1 MNSPLG
7 YAAWRAEHESVL
19 ESFPYKNVLLLY
31 SGGKDSSVAMDF
43 MCKAAKEFGFGF
55 EAHAG
60 AYPIHRYTDEE
71 MKRLES
77 YWQKR
82 GVTVTWHDMG
92 ETDDYIK
99 NAKNPCIPC
108 QRLRK
113 KVLKTSLMSTIK
125 DWESLVLVTCYTL
138 WDIVSYSVER
148 MLIGGFSN
156 SDKESSDEKN
166 RRFTETAQRFY
177 PLLKMKEG
185 YTIFRPLI
193 RYNNGDILNLIA
205 QEQIPVLSMPCEFG
219 DFRPKRILEKYYA
232 KMGMSFEY
240 EQVFDFARSLLSLPN
255 LSVFTQMKKEEY
267 LLDVF

>member
-1 MNSPLG
+1 MNLPRD
-7 YAAWRAEHESVL
+7 YVAWRAEHESIL
-19 ESFPYKNVLLLY
+19 ESFPQKKVLLLY
-31 SGGKDSSVAMDF
+31 SGGKDSSLAMDF
-43 MCKAAKEFGFGF
+43 ICKAAREFGFGF

-82 GVTVTWHDMG
+82 GVPVTWHDMG

-99 NAKNPCIPC
+99 KAESPCIPC

-113 KVLKTSLMSTIK
+113 KMLKTSLMRTIK
-125 DWESLVLVTCYTL
+125 DWESLVLVICYTL

-148 MLIGGFSN
+148 VLGNEFSN
-156 SDKESSDEKN
+156 SDKASSDERN

-185 YTIFRPLI
+185 YTIFRPLLKF
-193 RYNNGDILNLIA
+193 NNGDILRLIA
-205 QEQIPVLSMPCEFG
+205 QEQIPILSIPCDFS

-232 KMGMSFEY
+232 RMGMSFEY
-240 EQVFDFARSLLSLPN
+240 EQVFDFARSSLSLPN
-255 LSVFTQMKKEEY
+255 LSVFTQMRKEEY

>member
-7 YAAWRAEHESVL
+7 YAAWRAEYESVL
-19 ESFPYKNVLLLY
+19 ESFPHKNVLLLY
-31 SGGKDSSVAMDF
+31 SGGKDSSLAMDF
-43 MCKAAKEFGFGF
+43 ICKAAKEFGFGF

-77 YWQKR
+77 YWRKR
-82 GVTVTWHDMG
+82 GVAVTWHDMG

-99 NAKNPCIPC
+99 NAESPCIPC
-108 QRLRK
+108 QKLRK
-113 KVLKTSLMSTIK
+113 KMLKTSLMSTIK
-125 DWESLVLVTCYTL
+125 DWESLVLITCYTL

-148 MLIGGFSN
+148 VLSGRFSN
-156 SDKESSDEKN
+156 SDKGSNDEKN

-193 RYNNGDILNLIA
+193 KYNNGDILKLIA
-205 QEQIPVLSMPCEFG
+205 QEQIPLLSIPCQFS

-240 EQVFDFARSLLSLPN
+240 EQVFGFARSVLSLPD
-255 LSVFTQMKKEEY
+255 LSVYTEMRKEEY

>member
-1 MNSPLG
+1 
-7 YAAWRAEHESVL
+7 
-19 ESFPYKNVLLLY
+19 
-31 SGGKDSSVAMDF
+31 MDF
-43 MCKAAKEFGFGF
+43 ICKAAKEFGFGF

-77 YWQKR
+77 YWRKR
-82 GVTVTWHDMG
+82 GVAVTWHDMG

-99 NAKNPCIPC
+99 NAESPCIPC
-108 QRLRK
+108 QKLRK
-113 KVLKTSLMSTIK
+113 KMLKTSLMSTIK
-125 DWESLVLVTCYTL
+125 DWESLVLITCYTL

-148 MLIGGFSN
+148 VLSGRFSN
-156 SDKESSDEKN
+156 SDKGSNDEKN

-177 PLLKMKEG
+177 PLLKMNEG

-193 RYNNGDILNLIA
+193 KYNNGDILKLIA
-205 QEQIPVLSMPCEFG
+205 QEQIPLLSIPCDFS

-240 EQVFDFARSLLSLPN
+240 EQVFGFARSALSLPN
-255 LSVFTQMKKEEY
+255 LSVYTEMRKEEY